1 MKENFRVVEYLD
13 SLLLKYEKLKE
24 KGIEEVARRH
34 WSMGKGFP
42 GGSGGKA
49 SVCSAGELGL
59 IPELGRSSGE
69 GNGSPVQYS
78 CLENPMDEGT

>member
-1 MKENFRVVEYLD
+1 MKENFWVVEYLD

-78 CLENPMDEGT
+78 CLENPMDEET

>member
-1 MKENFRVVEYLD
+1 MKENFWVVEYLD

-59 IPELGRSSGE
+59 IPGLGRSSGE